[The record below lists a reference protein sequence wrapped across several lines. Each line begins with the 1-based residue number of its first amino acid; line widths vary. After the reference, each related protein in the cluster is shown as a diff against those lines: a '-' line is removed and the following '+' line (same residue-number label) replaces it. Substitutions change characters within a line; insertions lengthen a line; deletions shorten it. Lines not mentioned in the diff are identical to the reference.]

1 MLKEIHRPTR
11 VPAKLFELILSAD
24 YKSKSKNNEKEPNY
38 TMPTYCIEI
47 PHVVL
52 TPTRLFLQGFSV
64 EISNRIT
71 RQFDNI
77 KFVRLGIADE
87 DMTNM
92 FSDNFSDEICERIK
106 GIILNGI
113 TLNDCHFRFLA
124 YSSSQLKEK
133 SMWMVS
139 CSSRKKD
146 YIRSWMGDFNNIK
159 LPSKYAARMGQCFS
173 TTIQTLSGNSHTRE
187 SSMNNGNTSNHL
199 RVCDDYDDIGV
210 GDFCHSDG
218 TGLICQ
224 YRLKEA
230 LTCMPFAP
238 TDLNDVSIV
247 QIRFGGA
254 KGTLTSWDFEKIQ
267 GLKNRQSAD
276 VYLRPSMVKFKAPY
290 HNLEIISIG
299 R

>member
-11 VPAKLFELILSAD
+11 FPAKLLNFILNDEYESE
-24 YKSKSKNNEKEPNY
+24 SKNDEEHVSSIPS
-38 TMPTYCIEI
+38 YCIEM
-47 PHVVL
+47 PRVVL
-52 TPTRLFLQGFSV
+52 TPTRLVVLGYSI
-64 EISNRIT
+64 EMSNRIT
-71 RQFDNI
+71 RQFDH
-77 KFVRLGIADE
+77 KFIRLSFVDE
-87 DMTNM
+87 DMSNLFGDD
-92 FSDNFSDEICERIK
+92 FSVDVCKHIK
-106 GIILNGI
+106 DTTVNGFNI
-113 TLNDCHFRFLA
+113 NGRHYRFLA

-139 CSSRKKD
+139 CSSREKD
-146 YIRSWMGDFNNIK
+146 YIRSWMGDFNDIK

-173 TTIQTLSGNSHTRE
+173 TTIQTLSGNSHTRGSFFFN
-187 SSMNNGNTSNHL
+187 SSNYL
-199 RVCDDYDDIGV
+199 KVCDNHDDIEV

-218 TGLICQ
+218 TGLIRQ
-224 YRLKEA
+224 DVLRRALKFV
-230 LTCMPFAP
+230 PFAP
-238 TDLNDVSIV
+238 IDLNDVSIV

-267 GLKNRQSAD
+267 GLKNSRTTD

>member
-11 VPAKLFELILSAD
+11 FPAKLLNLILND
-24 YKSKSKNNEKEPNY
+24 EYELEKKNEDEHVSSIPS
-38 TMPTYCIEI
+38 YCIEM
-47 PHVVL
+47 PRVVL
-52 TPTRLFLQGFSV
+52 TPTRLVVLGYSI
-64 EISNRIT
+64 EMSNRVT
-71 RQFDNI
+71 RQFDH
-77 KFVRLGIADE
+77 KFIRLSFLDDDMSNLFGDDFSEHLCKHIEDTTVRGF
-87 DMTNM
+87 TV
-92 FSDNFSDEICERIK
+92 
-106 GIILNGI
+106 NG
-113 TLNDCHFRFLA
+113 HHYRFLA

-139 CSSRKKD
+139 CSNREKD

-173 TTIQTLSGNSHTRE
+173 TTIQTLSGNSHTRGLFFFN
-187 SSMNNGNTSNHL
+187 SSSYL
-199 RVCDDYDDIGV
+199 KVCDDLNDIEV
-210 GDFCHSDG
+210 GNFCHSDG
-218 TGLICQ
+218 TGLIHQ
-224 YRLKEA
+224 DVLRKALKFV
-230 LTCMPFAP
+230 PFAP

-254 KGTLTSWDFEKIQ
+254 KGTLTSWDFNTIQ
-267 GLKNRQSAD
+267 GLKKNSRSAD